1 MSKNVL
7 CVIPARGGSK
17 SIRKKNIR
25 ELNGKPLIYYTISE
39 ALKAF
44 DKKNLVISTDDD
56 EIAKISMD
64 YGCNIYFK
72 RPKKLATDKA
82 QSYEV
87 ILHSLKF
94 MEKLFDKKYHSIMM
108 LQPTSP
114 FRTFKHINK
123 SLQMIK
129 SKHIDSVVSVVNV
142 DGYHPYRM
150 KVIKKNYLYNYYEQ
164 GFEDMRPRQILP
176 KIFIR
181 NGAIYLNKR
190 DVIVHQKQ
198 LVGKKV
204 MPLIMKPKESV
215 NIDSIIDFYVAE
227 SLLKKRG

>member
-1 MSKNVL
+1 M
-7 CVIPARGGSK
+7 
-17 SIRKKNIR
+17 
-25 ELNGKPLIYYTISE
+25 
-39 ALKAF
+39 
-44 DKKNLVISTDDD
+44 
-56 EIAKISMD
+56 
-64 YGCNIYFK
+64 
-72 RPKKLATDKA
+72 
-82 QSYEV
+82 
-87 ILHSLKF
+87 
-94 MEKLFDKKYHSIMM
+94 
-108 LQPTSP
+108 
-114 FRTFKHINK
+114 
-123 SLQMIK
+123 
-129 SKHIDSVVSVVNV
+129 
-142 DGYHPYRM
+142 
-150 KVIKKNYLYNYYEQ
+150 YNYYEQ